1 MLNDFEIFSR
11 PGFGGPTDTTESDEE
26 APFSR
31 PSLAPVPTYDFLDI
45 SALAGS
51 RPSTKR
57 TYCFSPAP
65 LSSSS
70 MLRSQRGFSFHTREQ
85 DQLNSLSD
93 AGNTARIDSPSV
105 RARGIRI
112 LETSVQS
119 HADMTYPS
127 GSQTDR
133 APEREKVG
141 IRTTSRE
148 RPRTVRFLDDPAVR
162 LVKVKPASR
171 AKDVR
176 LKTAGTSRVGVVG
189 VVVMCLRI
197 LHTLH
202 VDLLRAHTRPHTDTQ
217 ACMHAHTHT
226 HTHTHSLETTRD

>member
-1 MLNDFEIFSR
+1 
-11 PGFGGPTDTTESDEE
+11 
-26 APFSR
+26 
-31 PSLAPVPTYDFLDI
+31 
-45 SALAGS
+45 
-51 RPSTKR
+51 
-57 TYCFSPAP
+57 
-65 LSSSS
+65 
-70 MLRSQRGFSFHTREQ
+70 
-85 DQLNSLSD
+85 
-93 AGNTARIDSPSV
+93 
-105 RARGIRI
+105 
-112 LETSVQS
+112 
-119 HADMTYPS
+119 MTYPS

-197 LHTLH
+197 LRTLH
-202 VDLLRAHTRPHTDTQ
+202 VDLS
-217 ACMHAHTHT
+217 HAHTNT
-226 HTHTHSLETTRD
+226 HSHTHSRRLATEDCKLQSV